1 MASGMGTEKRDDLGH
16 VPNLHDLL
24 RGLFEADWAELAE
37 SCESIATQVKT
48 TDWEDTLDMDDDDA
62 DDIQAVGH
70 LIAKLCEKVKEG
82 WGSPVDDV

>member
-62 DDIQAVGH
+62 DDTQAVGH
-70 LIAKLCEKVKEG
+70 LIAKLCEKVKVG
-82 WGSPVDDV
+82 WGSPVDV